1 MLRNHT
7 YRFVLATVAAL
18 AAAPSFAATGLY
30 LGGGAGRVENNA
42 IDESDTGY
50 KAFFG
55 YNLTDYLG
63 VEGGYVN
70 LGSYDVGPVDVD
82 VDGLNLVG
90 VLTLPFTPQF
100 GAFAKGGAAWTET
113 RATVG
118 GISADDENTDA
129 TYGAGVKFDF
139 NDMFGVRGEWERFEL
154 DREEADLISASAVF
168 RFH

>member
-1 MLRNHT
+1 MLRNN
-7 YRFVLATVAAL
+7 YRLVLAAVAAL

-30 LGGGAGRVENNA
+30 LGAGAGRVDNNA
-42 IDESDTGY
+42 IDDTDTGY

-55 YNLTDYLG
+55 YNFTDYLG

-70 LGSYDVGPVDVD
+70 LGSYDVGPANVD

-113 RATVG
+113 RAEVG
-118 GISADDENTDA
+118 GLSADDQNTDA

-154 DREEADLISASAVF
+154 DRQEADLLSASAVF
-168 RFH
+168 RFY